1 VGTRENYDFRRCAAG
16 GTLTV
21 AMLIHPAGAS
31 KGHRNLL
38 PASFAVIV
46 VAIVILLALLAQTAH
61 A

>member
-1 VGTRENYDFRRCAAG
+1 
-16 GTLTV
+16 
-21 AMLIHPAGAS
+21 MLLHSAGAPG
-31 KGHRNLL
+31 GHRHLL